1 MGLVNRIERSPVW
14 LRFLA
19 LGTVL
24 LTVAISAAF
33 LGPLDKPPQIV
44 VGFVALDPIPLV
56 VDDEPEHREPPI
68 LVESVTRDTRRGGGG
83 VPRFSNPGTRGL
95 WPPNG
100 KPPGPPLA
108 YAGTVDDSGG
118 LQFVLVLGSDARS
131 GDPAAARADSIHVLA
146 LDPVARKGTI
156 VGIPRDS
163 YVDIPGHGKRKIN
176 EALPL
181 GGPALAVRTVRNLTG
196 MPITYYLLTAFEGFR
211 DIIAD
216 LGGVDAHVPYDMN
229 DADSGAFFQR
239 GWHRMDGG
247 RALAF
252 TRNRHVPAGDFAR
265 SENQGRL
272 MLDVLKKLRAETSA
286 REQVE
291 MWVRILF
298 RRVRLDMSFE
308 EGVRLGVLGR
318 VTAASQLIN
327 VVAPGS
333 TGNAG
338 GASVVFLGDQ
348 ARALFDDV
356 RADAVANGS
365 YPKFGPGPPPDDSTE
380 PEPSPSPSPALP
392 LPLP

>member
-1 MGLVNRIERSPVW
+1 MSFQSRIESSPVW

-24 LTVAISAAF
+24 LTLGTSAAF
-33 LGPLDKPPQIV
+33 LGPLDKPPAIV
-44 VGFVALDPIPLV
+44 VGFVALDPIPIV
-56 VDDEPEHREPPI
+56 IDDEPEHIEPPI
-68 LVESVTRDTRRGGGG
+68 VVETVRRGARRGG
-83 VPRFSNPGTRGL
+83 VPTFSNPGARGL

-100 KPPGPPLA
+100 KPPGPALA
-108 YAGTVDDSGG
+108 YNGAVDSSGG

-146 LDPVARKGTI
+146 LDPAARRGTI

-163 YVDIPGHGKRKIN
+163 YVDVPGYGKRKIN
-176 EALPL
+176 EALRL
-181 GGPALAVRTVRNLTG
+181 GGPALAVRTVRELTG

-229 DADSGAFFQR
+229 DANSGAFFQR
-239 GWHRMDGG
+239 GWHRMEGG

-252 TRNRHVPAGDFAR
+252 TRNRHVPAGDFGR

-286 REQVE
+286 REQIE

-318 VTAASQLIN
+318 VTAASQVVN

-338 GASVVFLGDQ
+338 GASVVFLNDQ
-348 ARALFDDV
+348 ARALFEDV

-365 YPKFGPGPPPDDSTE
+365 YPKFGPGPPPDDSSSD
-380 PEPSPSPSPALP
+380 PEPSPSPSPGLLP
-392 LPLP
+392 LP